1 MDIKSSK
8 FIKSAANLSQLDVAP
23 FPEIAVIGR
32 SNVGKSTLINNLTN
46 SKKLCRTSSTPG
58 KTRLV
63 NYFLINDE
71 FYFVDLPGYGYA
83 KVSKSEQEKWGEMV
97 EGYLVNSPN
106 LVHIFLLMDIRR
118 EPNDNDLQMAWWSQ
132 HYNVPVTIIATKVD
146 KITKSKRKPIASKL
160 SDKLRMTFKTE
171 TIIYSTLAKVGKK
184 EVLDRIDNILA
195 NIQIVEDYDETVN

>member
-1 MDIKSSK
+1 VEIKSSK
-8 FIKSAANLSQLDVAP
+8 FIKSAANPSQCDVP
-23 FPEIAVIGR
+23 SMPEIAVIGR

-46 SKKLCRTSSTPG
+46 NRKLCRTSSTPG

-63 NYFLINDE
+63 NYFLINEE

-97 EGYLVNSPN
+97 EGYFINSPN

-118 EPNDNDLQMAWWSQ
+118 ELNDNDLQMAWWSQ

-146 KITKSKRKPIASKL
+146 KITKSKRKQIADKL
-160 SDKLRMTFKTE
+160 SDKLKMTFRTF
-171 TIIYSTLAKVGKK
+171 TIMYSTLAKVGKL
-184 EVLDRIDNILA
+184 EVLDRIEDILA
-195 NIQIVEDYDETVN
+195 NIVMVEEETEIE

>member
-8 FIKSAANLSQLDVAP
+8 FIKSAANITQFDVAA

-32 SNVGKSTLINNLTN
+32 SNVGKSTLINNITN
-46 SKKLCRTSSTPG
+46 NKKLCRTSSTPG

-63 NYFLINDE
+63 NYFLINE
-71 FYFVDLPGYGYA
+71 GFYFVDLPGYGYA
-83 KVSKSEQEKWGEMV
+83 KVSKTEQAKWGEMV

-106 LVHIFLLMDIRR
+106 LVHIFLLLDIRR

-132 HYNVPVTIIATKVD
+132 HYNIPITIIATKVD
-146 KITKSKRKPIASKL
+146 KITRSKRKMLADKL

-171 TIIYSTLAKVGKK
+171 TIMFSTLAKVGKK
-184 EVLDRIDNILA
+184 EILNRIDEVLDSIVIIDEFN
-195 NIQIVEDYDETVN
+195 E